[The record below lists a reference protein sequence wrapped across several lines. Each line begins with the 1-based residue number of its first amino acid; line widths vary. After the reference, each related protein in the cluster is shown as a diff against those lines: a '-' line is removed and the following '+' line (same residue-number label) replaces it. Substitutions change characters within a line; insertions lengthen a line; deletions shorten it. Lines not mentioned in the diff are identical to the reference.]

1 MQGSAAPRRSAES
14 AANRAAPT
22 AAENACPHCDGRGWI
37 VSREVGAGSARPCAC
52 RDANRSARL
61 LDATGIPPRYRACT
75 LDNFAIRG
83 RPKAAIEQLVAAK
96 KIAEEWV
103 EGFIG
108 DDGSFRQAGLLF
120 VGPPGAGKTHL
131 AAAVLA
137 TLVRDY
143 RVRGRFVDFT
153 SLIHQIQSTF
163 DPSSPESKH
172 EVLDP
177 VILADVL
184 VLDELGAQKPT
195 PWVQDILYLVI
206 NTRYTRRLPT
216 IFTTNYR
223 LDDEAPEKAVGDAA
237 YEEFGR
243 RREAGGGL
251 PLGDRVSAVLLSR
264 LFEMTRTV
272 PLSAVDDYRTL
283 TRGPRRRRPA
293 APGPA

>member
-1 MQGSAAPRRSAES
+1 MSES
-14 AANRAAPT
+14 AAAVASVCSR
-22 AAENACPHCDGRGWI
+22 CDGRGWI
-37 VSREVGAGSARPCAC
+37 VSRDGGAGSARPCAC
-52 RDANRSARL
+52 RDANRSERL

-75 LDNFAIRG
+75 LENFTTRG
-83 RPKAAIEQLVAAK
+83 RPKASLEQLVAARK
-96 KIAEEWV
+96 SAEEYV

-108 DDGSFRQAGLLF
+108 DAGGFSQGGLLF
-120 VGPPGAGKTHL
+120 IGPPGTGKTHL
-131 AAAVLA
+131 AAAVLTA
-137 TLVRDY
+137 LVHDY

-172 EVLDP
+172 AVLDP
-177 VILADVL
+177 VIGADVL

-216 IFTTNYR
+216 IFTSNYR
-223 LDDEAPEKAVGDAA
+223 LDDDSSGKPSEGG

-243 RREAGGGL
+243 RLDRGGL
-251 PLGDRVSAVLLSR
+251 PLADRISPVLLSR
-264 LFEMTRTV
+264 LFEMTKPVSLT
-272 PLSAVDDYRTL
+272 AVDDYRGM

-293 APGPA
+293 ASGRP

>member
-1 MQGSAAPRRSAES
+1 MQGSTAPHRSAES
-14 AANRAAPT
+14 APNRAAD
-22 AAENACPHCDGRGWI
+22 AVCPHCDGRGWI
-37 VSREVGAGSARPCAC
+37 VSRGSGAGSARPCVC
-52 RDANRSARL
+52 RDANRSERL

-75 LDNFAIRG
+75 LDNFATRG
-83 RPKAAIEQLVAAK
+83 RPKGAAEQLVAAK
-96 KIAEEWV
+96 KIAEEYV

-108 DDGSFRQAGLLF
+108 EEGRFRQSGLLF
-120 VGPPGAGKTHL
+120 VGPPGTGKTHL
-131 AAAVLA
+131 AAAVLC

-172 EVLDP
+172 MVLDP
-177 VILADVL
+177 VIGADVL

-216 IFTTNYR
+216 IFTSNYR
-223 LDDEAPEKAVGDAA
+223 LDEDVAPEKAHGEGP

-243 RREAGGGL
+243 RTERGGL
-251 PLGDRVSAVLLSR
+251 PLADRISAVLLSR

-272 PLSAVDDYRTL
+272 LLSGVDDYRTL
-283 TRGPRRRRPA
+283 TRGPRRRRSA
-293 APGPA
+293 ASGRE